1 MQANQR
7 GLANGQVEQNLLRR
21 HLDVVRELLVA
32 VGQQCGVAGGEGE
45 AHIGGGVHLTGEL
58 REGLGHLGAK
68 DHGANVVQE
77 SAVEDGGDFFGQLVR
92 GAGHD
97 HGLGDLG
104 GHGLD
109 HLAPGVE
116 GLLNP
121 FGLGPGLHGQV
132 VTLDGGDRIQ
142 PQVGQVCGVLDGA
155 LEVFGN
161 RRVFAHGGEHLAGLI
176 LDVGPVHAARAGFV
190 GCAGKHGLHLREHA
204 LQHSGVEADAHVLEV
219 FGIDVNAEG
228 VLPALTEERAE
239 GVLCVGGGALTA
251 LAGCPCGGVEAL
263 LLHLLQ
269 EFFEGVTLVGGV
281 AVVVIRHLKP
291 FLIRR
296 WAQPARSLSSLPI
309 FAVNFPC
316 RRLGCA
322 LIS

>member
-1 MQANQR
+1 M
-7 GLANGQVEQNLLRR
+7 G
-21 HLDVVRELLVA
+21 DF
-32 VGQQCGVAGGEGE
+32 
-45 AHIGGGVHLTGEL
+45 
-58 REGLGHLGAK
+58 
-68 DHGANVVQE
+68 
-77 SAVEDGGDFFGQLVR
+77 GGDGF
-92 GAGHD
+92 D
-97 HGLGDLG
+97 HF
-104 GHGLD
+104 
-109 HLAPGVE
+109 APGIE

-132 VTLDGGDRIQ
+132 VALDGGDRIQ

-204 LQHSGVEADAHVLEV
+204 LQHSGVEAHAHVLEV
-219 FGIDVNAEG
+219 LGIDVNAEG

-239 GVLCVGGGALTA
+239 GVLRVGGGALTA